1 MDRTKRTESL
11 TPLGNCLSR
20 LPLDPAVGKM
30 LVMACLMQCLDPVLT
45 AAACLSSREVF
56 YTPPGMRKEQRKAR
70 EAFSRNSDMATS
82 VLAYDIYQDV
92 LREEGWAGARPW
104 AADRFVSM
112 AALSSINS
120 VRSQLLSE
128 LNRIG
133 LVPNSDLEGRGRR
146 RQLRQRA
153 SVNRNADSE
162 LLCTALWSCGLP
174 DNLASRRQLGHF
186 GTLRTRTE
194 QHAGLHP
201 SSVLFHRKPPTDIPT
216 HKLPQLFFYREMVL
230 SSQVFLRG
238 CTALSPEQILLFGG
252 YALESKEVTSK
263 ESGTSNSSGNEL
275 KVIDDW
281 IVADSSCVDTLDL
294 LACARREMAA
304 ALDLK
309 VMDPRRPLPQTQ
321 QEIIDG
327 VCYVFDVL
335 GGGGGNDQSEW

>member
-1 MDRTKRTESL
+1 M
-11 TPLGNCLSR
+11 
-20 LPLDPAVGKM
+20 
-30 LVMACLMQCLDPVLT
+30 
-45 AAACLSSREVF
+45 SSC
-56 YTPPGMRKEQRKAR
+56 G
-70 EAFSRNSDMATS
+70 
-82 VLAYDIYQDV
+82 
-92 LREEGWAGARPW
+92 
-104 AADRFVSM
+104 M

-133 LVPNSDLEGRGRR
+133 LVPNNDLEGRGRR

-162 LLCTALWSCGLP
+162 LLYTALWSCGLP

-252 YALESKEVTSK
+252 YALESKE